1 MVLNLGTIFYVNIFY
16 NFNDNLTRLIYYEF
30 RRLREK
36 GVALVISNSKKIET
50 VYPVQSAFSNEEDA
64 FTALSTSALLA
75 KSSVPYS
82 HRRVAD
88 NYVIIKRIYKF
99 QAVQSRISNAERQLL
114 QKYDFNTLEFST
126 IKQINDELAYLKKW
140 STSSNELLRKDADML
155 LQIRCKEL
163 KYIVAS
169 RYATVTDEIHNGYKA
184 LERYFEEI
192 SKFYSPTI

>member
-1 MVLNLGTIFYVNIFY
+1 MI
-16 NFNDNLTRLIYYEF
+16 
-30 RRLREK
+30 
-36 GVALVISNSKKIET
+36 SKKIEK
-50 VYPVQSAFSNEEDA
+50 VYPAQSAFSTEEDA

-88 NYVIIKRIYKF
+88 NYVIIKKVYRF
-99 QAVQSRISNAERQLL
+99 QAVQSRISSAERQLL

-126 IKQINDELAYLKKW
+126 IKQVNEELSYLKKW
-140 STSSNELLRKDADML
+140 STSSNELLRKDADAL

-169 RYATVTDEIHNGYKA
+169 KYSSITDEIHNGYKA

-192 SKFYSPTI
+192 SKFYSPVI

>member
-1 MVLNLGTIFYVNIFY
+1 MSNFIRFNNVNIRY
-16 NFNDNLTRLIYYEF
+16 NFNDNLTKFGYDFLRLMK
-30 RRLREK
+30 RLKEIA
-36 GVALVISNSKKIET
+36 VVSKKIET
-50 VYPVQSAFSNEEDA
+50 VYPVQSTFSSDEDA

-88 NYVIIKRIYKF
+88 NYVIIKRVYRF
-99 QAVQSRISNAERQLL
+99 QAVQSRINNTERQLL

-126 IKQINDELAYLKKW
+126 IKQINDELSYLKKW
-140 STSSNELLRKDADML
+140 STSSNELLRKEADML

-169 RYATVTDEIHNGYKA
+169 RYASVTDEIHNGYKA

-192 SKFYSPTI
+192 SKFYSPNHF

>member
-1 MVLNLGTIFYVNIFY
+1 ML
-16 NFNDNLTRLIYYEF
+16 
-30 RRLREK
+30 K
-36 GVALVISNSKKIET
+36 KKIET
-50 VYPVQSAFSNEEDA
+50 VYPLQSAFSTEDDA
-64 FTALSTSALLA
+64 FTPLSTSALLA

-88 NYVIIKRIYKF
+88 NYVIIKRVYRF
-99 QAVQSRISNAERQLL
+99 QAVQSRISNTERQLL

-126 IKQINDELAYLKKW
+126 IKQINEELSYLKKW
-140 STSSNELLRKDADML
+140 STSSNELLRKDADSL

-169 RYATVTDEIHNGYKA
+169 RYSTITDEIHNGYKA

-192 SKFYSPTI
+192 SKFYSPVI

>member
-1 MVLNLGTIFYVNIFY
+1 M
-16 NFNDNLTRLIYYEF
+16 
-30 RRLREK
+30 RERSK
-36 GVALVISNSKKIET
+36 LVADKKIET
-50 VYPVQSAFSNEEDA
+50 VNPVQSTFSRDEDS

-88 NYVIIKRIYKF
+88 NYVIIKRIYRF
-99 QAVQSRISNAERQLL
+99 QAVQSRITNAERQLL
-114 QKYDFNTLEFST
+114 RKYDFNTLEFST
-126 IKQINDELAYLKKW
+126 IKQVNEELSYLKKW
-140 STSSNELLRKDADML
+140 STSSNELLRKDADTL

-169 RYATVTDEIHNGYKA
+169 RYASITNEIYNGYKA

-192 SKFYSPTI
+192 SKFYSPIS